1 MLLLLILR
9 VNLGDSALT
18 EAVKPYSAILPLLFF
33 KHLMPNWAAIFCR
46 TGQLSSVVY
55 LVVFYTSSLRL
66 PPSILGGKKKLVRLN
81 MHLLFLSNMSR
92 EARLEMQAPPLPN
105 P

>member
-1 MLLLLILR
+1 MPGLLP

-33 KHLMPNWAAIFCR
+33 KQLMPNWAAIFCR
-46 TGQLSSVVY
+46 VLGSFLHKFLT
-55 LVVFYTSSLRL
+55 
-66 PPSILGGKKKLVRLN
+66 PPSFNSGRKKKLVRLN